1 MADQFEC
8 EPCMKRE
15 RQSKATNWCSQCE
28 ELLCAECTAS
38 HRSMRKL
45 QNCKIIEAKDIPL
58 VTHMRIQSCKKHG
71 GLLLKSF
78 CVDHDVLCCPEC
90 VTENHKG
97 DFCRNV
103 MSIDNA
109 SNGFKTSHIFVEL
122 NRQIDHIIKS
132 LNELKNELCSNI
144 ENVELNTQKI
154 KEEVANTKEAL
165 IRHIESLEKVILEE
179 LVQKKEAYLTQTKRS
194 IKETGDILQ
203 LSQEHADAMDFVRNN
218 GSELQAFLLIHSSK
232 ESLTQIE
239 NRVAK
244 LDGNSLQLHISF
256 IRSSLE
262 DSARDIGKLDFI
274 ETKRTK
280 PFASSIL
287 RHSQSFVGRK
297 RLYISFVFL
306 KELDLSP
313 LSSSNRYI
321 ITSMAISGENE
332 LMLCDIKKS
341 RIILFDTA
349 DIYRSYIKLTDKP
362 WDIASLG
369 QSSAVVSSR
378 DIDSIHFI
386 DLKNMSYIKNVKV
399 SDSSKGAIATTDDSI
414 LVGAEGKIHVLDH
427 NGSEMKIITVP
438 AQGTVSYI
446 CTPSVDSICFC
457 DGSDETKCVTFDGE
471 LAFKYQSPE
480 LEKTKTVTADNS
492 GNIYIVGEN
501 SHNIHHLSRD
511 GKFIDIVLS
520 DHDKLYYPIAITFS
534 KDNSKFY
541 VACKYYDIRVFNVK
555 KTH

>member
-8 EPCMKRE
+8 EPCMKRK
-15 RQSKATNWCSQCE
+15 RQSKATNWCLQCE

-45 QNCKIIEAKDIPL
+45 QHCKIIEAKDIPL
-58 VTHMRIQSCKKHG
+58 VTNMRLQSCKKHG

-90 VTENHKG
+90 VIENHKG
-97 DFCRNV
+97 GFCRNV
-103 MSIDNA
+103 MSIDQA
-109 SNGFKTSHIFVEL
+109 SNGIKTSHIFVEL
-122 NRQIDHIIKS
+122 NKQIDHIIKS
-132 LNELKNELCSNI
+132 LNGLRNELSSNI
-144 ENVELNTQKI
+144 ENIELNTKKI
-154 KEEVANTKEAL
+154 KEEIANTKEAL

-203 LSQEHADAMDFVRNN
+203 LSQEHADAMDFVRIN

-280 PFASSIL
+280 PFASSVL

-297 RLYISFVFL
+297 SLDISFVFL

-313 LSSSNRYI
+313 LSSSNRYT

-386 DLKNMSYIKNVKV
+386 DLKNMSYIKSVKV
-399 SDSSKGAIATTDDSI
+399 PDSAKGAIATTDESI
-414 LVGAEGKIHVLDH
+414 LVGAEAV
-427 NGSEMKIITVP
+427 
-438 AQGTVSYI
+438 GTVSYI

-457 DGSDETKCVTFDGE
+457 DGSDETKCVTLDGE
-471 LAFKYQSPE
+471 PVFKYQSPE
-480 LEKTKTVTADNS
+480 LVKTKKVTADKS
-492 GNIYIVGEN
+492 GHIYIVGEN

-520 DHDKLYYPIAITFS
+520 DDDQLYYPIAITFS
-534 KDNSKFY
+534 KDYSKFY
-541 VACKYYDIRVFNVK
+541 VACKFYDIRVFNVK
-555 KTH
+555 KR